1 MQELQKRRFWICKNV
16 SNLSLFA
23 HAKSSLPFSL
33 CVVPT
38 LLSTTI
44 YLARRERT
52 NFFAY
57 LLSFAYCVVYIFASS
72 LLWIY
77 FRESYCLSPWVVPTV
92 LSTTIYLAR
101 KEGTEQTFLP
111 KRKRSFI
118 LKENGKTSRP
128 AKQKSTVFKP
138 VKECLYEIGPHLIQ
152 GITRLKNVRP
162 KPRGIYRTRAK
173 ISRAYSKLT
182 RFLDALIFEHFHNL
196 SYILANFNVF
206 KACLWLKYTFKIY
219 CYALVSTIVSKK

>member
-1 MQELQKRRFWICKNV
+1 M
-16 SNLSLFA
+16 
-23 HAKSSLPFSL
+23 
-33 CVVPT
+33 
-38 LLSTTI
+38 
-44 YLARRERT
+44 
-52 NFFAY
+52 
-57 LLSFAYCVVYIFASS
+57 
-72 LLWIY
+72 
-77 FRESYCLSPWVVPTV
+77 PTV

-182 RFLDALIFEHFHNL
+182 RFLDALIFEHFRKML
-196 SYILANFNVF
+196 IFEP
-206 KACLWLKYTFKIY
+206 CLFKIY
-219 CYALVSTIVSKK
+219 NNFEALFFKIYLIFWPISMYSRYVYGSNIPLEYTVMLWYLQLYLRNKFYIFSKF